1 VKKPVVVVIIAVV
14 VVAGYGIRE
23 RVLRLSDH
31 DRLWF
36 SGNIELT
43 EARLG
48 FKRAGR
54 LEQRFVDEGD
64 TVASGTVIARLDT
77 AELESQRERARASVV
92 IAEARLGMLDKE
104 TRLAEET
111 LSSTLDSRRAELG
124 QAEAALAELL
134 SGSRK
139 EEIADAQAASERAST
154 ERDLA
159 QSDWDRVRELFTAS
173 SVSASERDAARTRFM
188 AAQALLD
195 QAKQKFALVREG
207 TRSERIDAARALV
220 EKAKAGVRAAQT
232 LRLEVD
238 LKKLERPVREADLEK
253 ARADLAVI
261 ETQLDDSLITAPMD
275 GVVLTKSA
283 EPGEILAA
291 GTPVL
296 TLGDMDHPWV
306 RAYVG
311 EPDLGRVK
319 LGDRVQVKT
328 DSRPGKVYDGTLTF
342 IASDAE
348 FTPKQIQTRE
358 ERTRFVYRVKISLPN
373 PEHELKLNMPVEGTI
388 VPGRET
394 K

>member
-1 VKKPVVVVIIAVV
+1 MKKPVVVVIIAVV